1 MSPEMA
7 PIWIVA
13 ALLAGVALGSG
24 AAAWWLRRRPTTPAA
39 PAAMLPIQ
47 ALLDSIDDLAWIKD
61 SDSRFI
67 HVNRKFGEVF
77 SVVPASLIGKSDAD
91 LSPPELAQKYR
102 EDDRRVMQTRQP
114 SRQEEKILRAPGQY
128 GWSETIKVPVLDSN
142 GQVVGTAG
150 VARDIT
156 ERRQAQ
162 EILEARVTER
172 TRELS
177 STLEQLKAAQSEL
190 VTREKMAA
198 LGAMVAGIAH
208 ELNTPIGN
216 SLMVA
221 STLMDNANSFETAV
235 TAGGLTRSA
244 LTDYV
249 ARTRH
254 GADILLHSLHKA
266 AELITSFKQVA
277 VDQTGTHRRA
287 FMLDKTVSEIVA
299 ILGPTL
305 RTLPYR
311 LECQIPQDIR
321 MDSYPGALGQVLTNL
336 ITNAMVHGFDGRT
349 EGLVRLVAKC
359 EGERHIKIT
368 VDDNGNGIAAEHV
381 PRIFDP
387 FFTTKLGRGGSGL
400 GLSIVYTL
408 VNDALRGHVPV
419 ETVLGHGSRFEL
431 TLPLSPSI
439 AGEQI
444 DDVPAAG

>member
-1 MSPEMA
+1 MSSDVTLVWLVLA
-7 PIWIVA
+7 P
-13 ALLAGVALGSG
+13 LAGFALGG
-24 AAAWWLRRRPTTPAA
+24 GFVAWWLRRRVAIHAHTE
-39 PAAMLPIQ
+39 AMLPVQ

-61 SDSRFI
+61 VDSRFL

-77 SVVPASLIGKSDAD
+77 RVTPSSLIGKSDVD
-91 LSPPELAQKYR
+91 LSPPDLAQQYQQ
-102 EDDRRVMQTRQP
+102 DDQRVMQTQRP
-114 SRQEEKILRAPGQY
+114 SRQEEKILRGPGQF
-128 GWSETIKVPVLDSN
+128 GWSETIKVPVLDTH
-142 GQVVGTAG
+142 GRVVGTAG

-162 EILEARVTER
+162 EILEVRVNER

-177 STLEQLKAAQSEL
+177 STLEQLKTAQSEL

-216 SLMVA
+216 SLIVA
-221 STLMDNANSFETAV
+221 STLMDNANSFDMVVAAE
-235 TAGGLTRSA
+235 GLTRSA

-249 ARTRH
+249 ASTRH
-254 GADILLHSLHKA
+254 GADILLHSLKKA
-266 AELITSFKQVA
+266 AELVESFKQVA
-277 VDQTGTHRRA
+277 VDQTGTQRRA
-287 FMLDKTVSEIVA
+287 FVLDKTVSEIVA

-336 ITNAMVHGFDGRT
+336 ITNAMVHGFEGRM
-349 EGLVRLVAKC
+349 EGLVRLVAKR
-359 EGERHIKIT
+359 EGEGHVKIT
-368 VDDNGNGIAAEHV
+368 VHDNGNGIATEHV
-381 PRIFDP
+381 SRIFDP

-408 VNDALRGHVPV
+408 VNDALQGHIAV
-419 ETVLGHGSRFEL
+419 ETGPGQGSRFDV

-439 AGEQI
+439 VVKQI
-444 DDVPAAG
+444 GDDPDGG